1 MTETA
6 APEIPTDGRLSC
18 EPEQMACS
26 ELKEEP
32 IEGTAKAGQKF
43 VLFEHHQGW
52 SRDVLDGGSFG
63 GELSGKLSYFFGV
76 HNASFQLIR
85 PAGRPK
91 PRERYRV
98 FIIFTGNGL
107 QQPVVERLEVSCPQ
121 DLLKLNLDR
130 PLANGGQKVTHPLVL
145 VCTHGKRDKC
155 CAIKGRP
162 LAAELAARAE
172 EEWVW
177 ETSHMKGHRFAA
189 TLMLMPWGYSYAYM
203 DTERA
208 LAMLEAVQ
216 RGELYLPQLRGRGCF
231 DAAGQV
237 AEILVARSYG
247 SPEIGSL
254 YVEEVDLGGEKSPEK
269 TVREVSLPDGSS
281 YHVFLERRPA
291 GEMIPSCG
299 KPAKKA
305 HKWVGRVRRVV
316 AES

>member
-1 MTETA
+1 M
-6 APEIPTDGRLSC
+6 R
-18 EPEQMACS
+18 CS
-26 ELKEEP
+26 ELREES
-32 IEGTAKAGQKF
+32 IEGTAKTGQKF

-52 SRDVLDGGSFG
+52 SHDVLDGGTFG
-63 GELSGKLSYFFGV
+63 GELSGKLTYFFGM
-76 HNASFQLIR
+76 HDASFQLIR

-91 PRERYRV
+91 PRCRYRV

-107 QQPVVERLEVSCPQ
+107 QAPVVERLEVRCPQ
-121 DLLKLNLDR
+121 DLLELNLET
-130 PLANGGQKVTHPLVL
+130 PLANGGQKVTHPLAL
-145 VCTHGKRDKC
+145 VCTHGKRDQC

-162 LAAELAARAE
+162 LAAELSERFD

-203 DTERA
+203 DAERA
-208 LAMLEAVQ
+208 TEMLESAQ

-254 YVEEVDLGGEKSPEK
+254 YVEKVDLTGHDSAEK